1 MGSIA
6 MIKLSKN
13 SFLNLLVP
21 LVGVVLVAKMVGV
34 GLWWYLPDQG
44 EELRVKESYT
54 FPYVRVDFKNMLPKK
69 ASLAKKKEVFAP
81 SQAFNINSLIL
92 KGLYGIDQTGFAIIA
107 KKSSPKKTTI
117 ISVGEQF
124 AGYTLK
130 MVAIDYVVLQ
140 KQHKEYILKL
150 EKRATKPSTTFVKNV
165 ANTQEDDSNE
175 YKVKKQD
182 INYYAKHPS
191 KIWRDIAIDEVK
203 KDGKIIGFKVKRIRP
218 KSRMATIGL
227 KVGDLIIRANNVELQ
242 SYRDAIKLYKNI
254 NKIETLELVVL
265 RNNQE
270 KEIVYEIH

>member
-69 ASLAKKKEVFAP
+69 ASLAKKKEVFTP
-81 SQAFNINSLIL
+81 SQALNINSLIL

-182 INYYAKHPS
+182 ISYYAKHPS

-218 KSRMATIGL
+218 KSKMATIGL